1 VVLPRGESCPQPSY
15 RRTGTQK
22 IHPAFLQPH
31 EAQRLIESL
40 PEPCRTVVLVA
51 LLTGLRIGEIAA
63 LRWERVDFLR
73 GTLQVKETYSEE
85 HGFGSPKTKSSTREV
100 PISEPLRAALL
111 AHRARCSDVAPST
124 PLFASSSG
132 TPISPKN
139 LAHRVLRP
147 TCVRLGLCPIWL
159 ACAEAYPCHAAR
171 RIRRAYTGC
180 SGHLGA
186 VRFGDHAA
194 DLHAR
199 DSRLRKARCSQRC
212 SLIVPFCSPARN

>member
-1 VVLPRGESCPQPSY
+1 MVLPRGESCPQPSY

-111 AHRARCSDVAPST
+111 AHRARCSDVSANMRT
-124 PLFASSSG
+124 A
-132 TPISPKN
+132 
-139 LAHRVLRP
+139 RP
-147 TCVRLGLCPIWL
+147 MPDWL
-159 ACAEAYPCHAAR
+159 ACAEAYPCHVAR